1 MKNKKEISVPL
12 LAFTFFYAVVIYV
25 FLLGF
30 YFWDWHKQDDESDF
44 ECEWFGLTPARWAK
58 KPFIK
63 TCAYNIG
70 TTDDFIN
77 AACLIDG
84 EMHGFNACDAVEPI
98 DAELIIKDWWW

>member
-1 MKNKKEISVPL
+1 MRVIRETGKRTVPFSNL
-12 LAFTFFYAVVIYV
+12 HVGDV
-25 FLLGF
+25 FLF
-30 YFWDWHKQDDESDF
+30 
-44 ECEWFGLTPARWAK
+44 CE

-98 DAELIIKDWWW
+98 DAELIIKD